1 MLRSCQ
7 SKQFRVW
14 RKRGK
19 KRKSTPSALSPK
31 RTKVLFGK
39 KVPRKSLFPRKVFGP
54 KRHRWTPKNQFESQI
69 SPFPESKGERSKP
82 AFSRKNRSK
91 RKERPLPHS
100 ASLTDQLFSC
110 ARAAREAL
118 RVEFSERRDLAER
131 EREKK
136 FSNDV
141 FRRNSK
147 EKEKRMR
154 TFFVLD
160 LRFHVIDGVRR
171 LHL

>member
-1 MLRSCQ
+1 VPVQTVPGLEE
-7 SKQFRVW
+7 
-14 RKRGK
+14 
-19 KRKSTPSALSPK
+19 KRKEEKIHPLRALSEEDK
-31 RTKVLFGK
+31 STFFGK